1 MEDEMEMTNNRID
14 DIATNPNN
22 TVQSGEI
29 QCMAKE
35 IMTYRTTEQRASKA
49 IGILEKEREEK
60 LEVDYVKY
68 AEEAGAACEEMKY
81 GIDAVI
87 EEISIVASR
96 RDGDQTDFKEGF
108 DAGLRKAVKRIQK
121 HLSKYLDE

>member
-1 MEDEMEMTNNRID
+1 MEDEMYKVTNGRLQELRHYVYTEFLVDNEDVDYKKCHDIQDALFELQSLRKI
-14 DIATNPNN
+14 DIAKT
-22 TVQSGEI
+22 
-29 QCMAKE
+29 
-35 IMTYRTTEQRASKA
+35 
-49 IGILEKEREEK
+49 L
-60 LEVDYVKY
+60 KY

-81 GIDAVI
+81 GIEAVI